1 MYITS
6 FYQWFWMLLNRSIIC
21 VFILSR
27 TCINNLYIEWANRLY
42 HAFLR
47 YCCCYRAVS
56 YSLYR
61 SIILSSSPFSASF
74 ELFVR
79 RLVCVGQLRI
89 DLNNIEHTHTHR
101 RKKTIFLILSFMWV
115 CLYSQYR
122 DFLKWNYGIIY
133 EIIVTHVC
141 QIKWKVVSLNIYYTQ
156 HIKYIRIHFLFRN
169 LVCDSAE
176 IYICY
181 L

>member
-1 MYITS
+1 MNLMDWGKEYISFPVFISEKHVDKRLLTS
-6 FYQWFWMLLNRSIIC
+6 RECILSPSNQRCWILLNRSIIC

-27 TCINNLYIEWANRLY
+27 TCINNLYIERANRLY

-61 SIILSSSPFSASF
+61 CIILSSSLFSASF

-89 DLNNIEHTHTHR
+89 DLNNIEHTQTLTEE
-101 RKKTIFLILSFMWV
+101 KKNNFSDTKFYVSVFVFSVQRLFEMEL
-115 CLYSQYR
+115 
-122 DFLKWNYGIIY
+122 WNYIWNY
-133 EIIVTHVC
+133 SDTC
-141 QIKWKVVSLNIYYTQ
+141 VSN
-156 HIKYIRIHFLFRN
+156 
-169 LVCDSAE
+169 
-176 IYICY
+176 
-181 L
+181 